1 MDRLL
6 IMRHAKAERASA
18 SGRDFD
24 RLLSARGQTQAR
36 AMGEALAERKLV
48 PDRVLVSSA
57 ARTLGTWQAMAPL
70 FSDAVVSSD
79 EALYNAPAS
88 RWRAR
93 IEASLDQP
101 GTFLVI
107 GHNPGIHE
115 LAVQLLEE
123 GAGPASAGASL
134 SEGFPTAALC
144 VFGVDAAER
153 FTFEGHFTPRSLGLE
168 P

>member
-1 MDRLL
+1 MDRLI

-24 RLLSARGQTQAR
+24 RALSPRGLAQAL
-36 AMGEALAERKLV
+36 AMGEALAERRLR

-57 ARTLGTWQAMAPL
+57 ARTRGTWQAMTPL
-70 FSDAVVSSD
+70 FPDAVASED

-93 IEASLDQP
+93 IEAAMAQP
-101 GTFLVI
+101 GTLLVI

-115 LAVQLLEE
+115 LALELLEE
-123 GAGPASAGASL
+123 GAGPASAGARL

-153 FTFEGHFTPRSLGLE
+153 FTFEGHFTPRSLGIE